1 MEKAHMKFETQVFPA
16 DFNDDRATN
25 AVAVP
30 IYQTT
35 LDSFRDSQ
43 HGADLFDLAETGNI
57 YSGIMDPTC
66 DVLKQQVSAAESGAA
81 ALCMASGM
89 TVITATVNRLC
100 IAGGSIVS
108 ANQLYGG
115 TYS

>member
-1 MEKAHMKFETQVFPA
+1 MKFETQVFHA
-16 DFNDDRATN
+16 DFNDDPATN
-25 AVAVP
+25 AIAVSS
-30 IYQTT
+30 YQTNSY
-35 LDSFRDSQ
+35 SFRDSQ
-43 HGADLFDLAETGNI
+43 HGADLFDLTEAGNI
-57 YSGIMDPTC
+57 YSRIMNPTC
-66 DVLKQQVSAAESGAA
+66 DMLEQWVTAAEGGAA

-89 TVITATVNRLC
+89 TVITATANRLC

>member
-1 MEKAHMKFETQVFPA
+1 MKFETQVFPA

-57 YSGIMDPTC
+57 YSRIMNPTC
-66 DVLKQQVSAAESGAA
+66 GVLEQRVSAAEGGAA

-89 TVITATVNRLC
+89 AAITATVNRLC
-100 IAGGSIVS
+100 IAGNSIAS

-115 TYS
+115 TYN